1 MASKTRRTKII
12 RKRKLV
18 RKGVKR
24 KAKLRS
30 QGTTKTDK
38 ELFGEQFLIVFSR
51 GWAFVELH
59 PLGPI

>member
-12 RKRKLV
+12 RKRKLA

-30 QGTTKTDK
+30 QGSTRTDK
-38 ELFGEQFLIVFSR
+38 ELFGE
-51 GWAFVELH
+51 
-59 PLGPI
+59 